1 MESTV
6 SVQVIFKFF
15 WGDFKTERNCVD
27 AGSQSGGH
35 PGWGDRWIEGTLG
48 FWNIDQPFLQ
58 LDACHAGVPTV
69 TSLKQAFAFL

>member
-1 MESTV
+1 M
-6 SVQVIFKFF
+6 
-15 WGDFKTERNCVD
+15 D

-35 PGWGDRWIEGTLG
+35 PGWGDRWLDGTLG
-48 FWNIDQPFLQ
+48 FWTIDQPFLQ